1 MSIILQCISNS
12 VACSIVLAFTKKAI
26 VVSVV
31 EKKSFFLWQ
40 YGKYGLMQTLN
51 HELRFLN
58 FPLEGAI

>member
-31 EKKSFFLWQ
+31 EKKSFFFVAIWEVR
-40 YGKYGLMQTLN
+40 LN
-51 HELRFLN
+51 AN
-58 FPLEGAI
+58 TKS